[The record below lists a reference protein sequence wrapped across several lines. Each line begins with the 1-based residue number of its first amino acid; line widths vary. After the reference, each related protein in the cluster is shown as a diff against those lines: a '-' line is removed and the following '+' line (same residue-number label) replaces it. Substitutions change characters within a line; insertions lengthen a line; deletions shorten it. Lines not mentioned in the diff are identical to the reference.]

1 MHEIVLEFLYYTF
14 EPEKFEPEIFSQQKF
29 KDCRHFSLN
38 KPKLLKTGMANG
50 CCLVFVRYA
59 EAEILKIR

>member
-29 KDCRHFSLN
+29 KAKQAKIIKNRH
-38 KPKLLKTGMANG
+38 G
-50 CCLVFVRYA
+50 
-59 EAEILKIR
+59 